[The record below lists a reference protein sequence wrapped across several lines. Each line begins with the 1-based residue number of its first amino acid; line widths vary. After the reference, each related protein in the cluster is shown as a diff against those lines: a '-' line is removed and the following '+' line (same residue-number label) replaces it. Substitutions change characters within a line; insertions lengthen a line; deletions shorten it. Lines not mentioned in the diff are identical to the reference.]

1 MSAPTTARG
10 VDLAAVTGQVA
21 AAEALRRALARDEV
35 GHAFLFVGPEGGG
48 QHDLVRLLAAGLNC
62 EYLVD
67 GRPCGTCDTC
77 VRVRRG
83 THGAVVRFEPVGA
96 DYLVDEVRDDWG
108 PVASRTVADGRR
120 RVIHIVAADRMNEA
134 TQNAFLKFLEEPPP
148 STVWVLDA
156 QSTAPVLDTII
167 SRCRRLDLRAW
178 SSVDLRA
185 HAEALGVDDPGRAR
199 VLARAAQ
206 GSPTRLAEFVHD
218 LWEWT
223 CPDCGQVTRFHGV
236 VQGAWPTHCE
246 NSRCD
251 GVKAGEPATLVQTRV
266 DQTARRRHH
275 HVIARFR
282 SDEPNAV
289 SVVAGEVVEWAK
301 ARTGAVERE
310 HRQERDDLVRAA
322 GLAPDTDTRTEWRRA
337 FKANVEPSVRNPV
350 QQRQKRELRQATLAA
365 VTTFL
370 DDFGS
375 YLRDLVAVASGA
387 EPDDLV
393 NLDAHDLLVADAAVV
408 PVDVALRALAE
419 LPTLREALVVHSGQP
434 RLQIERLLMP
444 IYVAAYKA
452 TH

>member
-1 MSAPTTARG
+1 MAE
-10 VDLAAVTGQVA
+10 VTGQAA
-21 AAEALRRALARDEV
+21 AAESLRRALANDEV
-35 GHAFLFVGPEGGG
+35 GHAFLFVGPEGVG
-48 QHDLVRLLAAGLNC
+48 QRGLVRLLAAGLNC
-62 EYLVD
+62 SDLD
-67 GRPCGTCDTC
+67 HGRPCGTCDSC
-77 VRVRRG
+77 ARVQRG

-108 PVASRTVADGRR
+108 PVASRTVADGHR

-156 QSTAPVLDTII
+156 QSTAPLLDTII

-178 SSVDLRA
+178 SSVDLRTRA
-185 HAEALGVDDPGRAR
+185 QALGVDDPERAR

-223 CPDCGQVTRFHGV
+223 CPDCKQVTRFHGV
-236 VQGAWPTHCE
+236 VQAAWPTQCE
-246 NSRCD
+246 NSKCAS
-251 GVKAGEPATLVQTRV
+251 VKTGESATLVQTRV
-266 DQTARRRHH
+266 DQSARRRHH

-282 SDEPNAV
+282 ADEPNAV
-289 SVVAGEVVEWAK
+289 SVVAGEVEEWAK
-301 ARTGAVERE
+301 ARSEAVERDHE
-310 HRQERDDLVRAA
+310 QERDDLVRAA
-322 GLAPDTDTRTEWRRA
+322 GLAPDRDTRTAWRRA
-337 FKANVEPSVRNPV
+337 FRDDLEPSVRNPV
-350 QQRQKRELRQATLAA
+350 RDRQKRELRQATLAG
-365 VTTFL
+365 VTSFL

-387 EPDDLV
+387 ELDDLV

-408 PVDVALRALAE
+408 PVEVGLGALAQ
-419 LPTLREALVVHSGQP
+419 LPSTREALVVHSAQP
-434 RLQIERLLMP
+434 RLQLERLLMP
-444 IYVAAYKA
+444 IYVAVYKA